1 MKSNPLLIGNTY
13 MEYSGST
20 SGDSAAV
27 IEQQPAS
34 RLRLIVAT
42 GLGNGLEIFDFTI
55 FSFFATI
62 IGKEFFP
69 SHTQFGSLL
78 MAVATFGAGFIV
90 RPLGG
95 IVLGNYADRAGRK
108 ASMTLTILLMA
119 LGTAGIGLTPTYARI
134 GLLAPVLIVA
144 SRLLQGF
151 SAGGEVGVSTTL
163 LMESGGVR
171 SRGFMTSWQSASQ
184 GGAALAG
191 ALSGFA
197 LSHLLTHAQLES
209 WGWRLPFLL
218 GLLIGPVGLYIRNR
232 LPETYRNDSGGIS
245 AFRELLQSYRG
256 VLVLGIMIFAGR
268 TALMYIFVF
277 YMPTYMISVLHMA
290 RTTAFLS
297 GCVAGGTLLLVS
309 PLAGL
314 LADRLERRKGL
325 IVWPTIVGTV
335 LIYPAFWLLNQA
347 AALGVALA
355 IIAAFVA
362 CLTLGASASFLLLT
376 EVFPKRVR
384 STGLSVIYSFGAAVF
399 GGFAQFIVT
408 WLISVTGNP
417 LSPVWYAIAGSLITL
432 FALWRFPERRVE

>member
-1 MKSNPLLIGNTY
+1 
-13 MEYSGST
+13 MEYSGSAPA
-20 SGDSAAV
+20 DSTAPV
-27 IEQQPAS
+27 EQPVS
-34 RLRLIVAT
+34 RLRLIIAA

-55 FSFFATI
+55 FSFFASI

-78 MAVATFGAGFIV
+78 MAVATFGVGFIV

-108 ASMTLTILLMA
+108 AAMTLTILLMA
-119 LGTAGIGLTPTYARI
+119 LGTAGIGLTPTYAQI
-134 GLLAPVLIVA
+134 GLAAPLLILAA
-144 SRLLQGF
+144 RLLQGF

-163 LMESGGVR
+163 LMESGGAD
-171 SRGFMTSWQSASQ
+171 SRGFMISWQSASQ
-184 GGAALAG
+184 GGAALCG
-191 ALSGFA
+191 ALCGFA
-197 LSHLLTHAQLES
+197 LSHVLSRVQLES
-209 WGWRLPFLL
+209 WGWRLPFLF

-232 LPETYRNDSGGIS
+232 LPETYRREPGGKS
-245 AFRELLQSYRG
+245 AFRELLQDYRSE
-256 VLVLGIMIFAGR
+256 LVLGIMIFAGR

-297 GCVAGGTLLLVS
+297 GCVSGCTLLVVS
-309 PLAGL
+309 PIAGL
-314 LADRLERRKGL
+314 LADRFERRKAL

-335 LIYPAFWLLNQA
+335 LIYPAFWLLNHA
-347 AALGVALA
+347 AQLGIALA
-355 IIAAFVA
+355 IVAAFVA

-384 STGLSVIYSFGAAVF
+384 STGLSMIYSFGAAVF

-408 WLISVTGNP
+408 WLISITGNP
-417 LSPVWYAIAGSLITL
+417 LSPVWYAVAGSLITL
-432 FALWRFPERRVE
+432 FALWRFPERRVD